1 MAERDRVVAIVQAR
15 LGSSRLPRKI
25 LSPLAGSPLL
35 VRVLERVAR
44 TQGID
49 AVCVAA
55 ADEDGTDEL
64 ESVVRQVAGVAVV
77 RGSISDVLDRT
88 VAAAEQM
95 GATTVVRVTSD
106 CPMIDPAVSSAVLAA
121 GLRAGV
127 AYARTSF
134 RRGYP
139 HGFDTEVVS
148 MAALREAHERAEDPY
163 EREHVTP
170 FIWRRPERFPMLLV
184 DHEPDLRHWRLVV
197 DTEEDLRLAQSVYD
211 ALWQEQPEFGFRD
224 LQELFARRPELLE
237 LNANVPPNEYRY

>member
-1 MAERDRVVAIVQAR
+1 MADHDRVVAIVQAR

-25 LSPLAGSPLL
+25 LAPLAGSPLL
-35 VRVLERVAR
+35 VRVLERVGR
-44 TQGID
+44 TQGVA

-64 ESVVRQVAGVAVV
+64 EAVANQVAGVTVV
-77 RGSISDVLDRT
+77 RGSVTDVLERT
-88 VAAAEQM
+88 LDAAESS
-95 GATTVVRVTSD
+95 GATTVMRVTSD

-121 GLRAGV
+121 ARHAGV
-127 AYARTSF
+127 TYARTSF

-139 HGFDTEVVS
+139 HGFDTEVIS

-170 FIWRRPERFPMLLV
+170 YVWRRPERFPMLLV

-197 DTEEDLRLAQSVYD
+197 DTAEDLRLAQAVYD
-211 ALWQEQPEFGFRD
+211 ELGPIRPEFGFAD
-224 LQELFARRPELLE
+224 LRELFERRPELLE
-237 LNANVPPNEYRY
+237 LNADVPPNEDRY